1 LCASDV
7 RRILEA
13 VAALSGSDLKQ
24 TLAFL
29 EEAAGVTGP
38 DPFPSPVLASLR
50 RLIPSAAASWHEWSI
65 RGGRYRCEIS
75 SDDPDRT
82 QRVWEAYPQHRH
94 EDPLPGGAPG
104 AEGPP
109 RRLVGRAVRLSDV
122 AGRRA
127 FRRTGLYADI
137 CRPLDVDD
145 VMKLFLPSR
154 DGVASSLVLDRSG
167 GDFSERDRDVLD
179 RLQPFVFHFA
189 VSARARRLAATLAV
203 DDDGEGEGAL
213 TRREREVLALV
224 EAGRSNAEIA
234 RALWISPVTVRT
246 HLEHVY
252 AKLGVHSRTA
262 AVARIRRD
270 R

>member
-1 LCASDV
+1 V
-7 RRILEA
+7 
-13 VAALSGSDLKQ
+13 VAIRASDLKQ

-29 EEAAGVTGP
+29 EEAAGVSGP
-38 DPFPSPVLASLR
+38 DAFPRPVLASLR

-75 SDDPDRT
+75 SDDPAHT
-82 QRVWEAYPQHRH
+82 ARVWEAYPQHRH

-109 RRLVGRAVRLSDV
+109 RHLIGRAVRVSDV
-122 AGRRA
+122 VGHRA

-137 CRPLDVDD
+137 CRPLGVDD

-167 GDFSERDRDVLD
+167 GDFSDRDRDVLD
-179 RLQPFVFHFA
+179 RLRPFLVNFA
-189 VSARARRLAATLAV
+189 ESARARRLAAELALRAG
-203 DDDGEGEGAL
+203 GECDVVL
-213 TRREREVLALV
+213 SPREREVLALV
-224 EAGRSNAEIA
+224 EAGRSNAEIG
-234 RALWISPVTVRT
+234 RALWISPATVRT

-262 AVARIRRD
+262 AVWRLRRG